1 MDYLREHL
9 RDKVTLADLARHSAC
24 SSRALSH
31 MFVTELGF
39 PPMRYLIELRMNHA
53 MKLLRH
59 TDHSIEQI
67 AEECGFPNRYYLT
80 RMLSKYRKTTPAAFR
95 ADATS

>member
-1 MDYLREHL
+1 
-9 RDKVTLADLARHSAC
+9 
-24 SSRALSH
+24 
-31 MFVTELGF
+31 
-39 PPMRYLIELRMNHA
+39 

-67 AEECGFPNRYYLT
+67 AEESGFPNRYYFT

-95 ADATS
+95 ADAKF